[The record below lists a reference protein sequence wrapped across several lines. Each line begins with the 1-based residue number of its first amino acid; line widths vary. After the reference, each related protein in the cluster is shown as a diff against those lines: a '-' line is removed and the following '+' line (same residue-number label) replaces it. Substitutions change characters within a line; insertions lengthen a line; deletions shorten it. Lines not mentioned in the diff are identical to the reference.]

1 MYKVRV
7 KHKGQVTVPAHI
19 RKKLNMNEGAILEVE
34 ERPEGVLLKPMSEIK
49 AGRVVGRKEY
59 EQVIGELDKLRSE
72 WR

>member
-1 MYKVRV
+1 
-7 KHKGQVTVPAHI
+7 
-19 RKKLNMNEGAILEVE
+19 MNEGAILEVE